1 MINTQAMMRP
11 MLQYWEQW
19 MVVMYQRLQAALLRL
34 LFVSTRKHRDSVR
47 GLIQVDP
54 VLHREYHSNGPRGL
68 SIS

>member
-1 MINTQAMMRP
+1 MFPAKCFEEMT
-11 MLQYWEQW
+11 Y
-19 MVVMYQRLQAALLRL
+19 
-34 LFVSTRKHRDSVR
+34 STRKHRDSVR

>member
-1 MINTQAMMRP
+1 MQNCYHNTKTLENYILRNR
-11 MLQYWEQW
+11 
-19 MVVMYQRLQAALLRL
+19 VMFPAKCFEEMTY
-34 LFVSTRKHRDSVR
+34 STRKHRDSVR